1 MAKKKYLDAVYE
13 VGEDKNKQRM
23 SYAELNNKIF
33 SKTSSNFLS
42 MLRNLGV
49 GEEMYHMEMQLKIKR
64 VS

>member
-1 MAKKKYLDAVYE
+1 MAKNKYLNAVYE
-13 VGEDKNKQRM
+13 VGEDKNKVRM

-33 SKTSSNFLS
+33 NKTSSNFLS
-42 MLRNLGV
+42 MLRNLSV